1 MPVIVSKEID
11 QVRDQVAGARSKD
24 SALTVGLV
32 PTMGALHA
40 GHLSLIDAARRDCGC
55 VVVSIFVNAA
65 QFGPHEDLDQYPR
78 PIAEDLEKCRAS
90 GVDLVF
96 QPSAEVIYG
105 SGCDTTVQVNTVSA
119 HLCGRHR
126 SGHFAGVALVVTKL
140 LNIVQPDRAYFGQKD
155 AQQLAVIRRLVH
167 DLNIPVEIIGCPIVR
182 EPDGLALSSRNAYLN
197 EHEREQ
203 ATVLYRSL
211 LAIRDAVDGG
221 SRDSAALVR
230 AARTLIEQS
239 GPGDSDYVE
248 LVDPQSMQPLAR
260 FEEASVLAAAAVR
273 FGECRL
279 IDNLLIDVRRDR
291 G

>member
-1 MPVIVSKEID
+1 MPVIVCEEID
-11 QVRDQVAGARSKD
+11 QVREQVAGVRSKD
-24 SALTVGLV
+24 SARIVGLV

-40 GHLSLIDAARRDCGC
+40 GHLSLIDAARRDCDC
-55 VVVSIFVNAA
+55 VVVSIFVNPT
-65 QFGPHEDLDQYPR
+65 QFGPNEDIDQYPR
-78 PIAEDLEKCRAS
+78 PIGEDLEKCRAS

-96 QPSAEVIYG
+96 QPSTEVVYG

-126 SGHFAGVALVVTKL
+126 PGHFAGVSLVVTKL

-155 AQQLAVIRRLVH
+155 AQQLAVIRRLVR
-167 DLNIPVEIIGCPIVR
+167 DLNIPVAIIGCPTVR

-197 EHEREQ
+197 EREREQ

-221 SRDSAALVR
+221 SRDSTTLVR
-230 AARTLIEQS
+230 AARDLIEQS
-239 GPGDSDYVE
+239 GPCEIDYVE
-248 LVDPQSMQPLAR
+248 LADPNSIQPLAR
-260 FEEASVLAAAAVR
+260 LEEGPVLAAVAVR
-273 FGECRL
+273 FGQCRL
-279 IDNLLIDVRRDR
+279 IDNLLIDVGRDR

>member
-1 MPVIVSKEID
+1 VIVCKEID
-11 QVRDQVAGARSKD
+11 QVREQVAGARSREP
-24 SALTVGLV
+24 ARTVGLV

-40 GHLSLIDAARRDCGC
+40 GHLSLIDAARSECGC

-78 PIAEDLEKCRAS
+78 PISADLEKCRAS

-96 QPSAEVIYG
+96 QPSEEVVYG

-119 HLCGRHR
+119 PLCGRHR
-126 SGHFAGVALVVTKL
+126 PGHFAGVALVVTKL

-155 AQQLAVIRRLVH
+155 AQQLAVIRRLVG
-167 DLNIPVEIIGCPIVR
+167 DLNMPVQIIGCPTVR
-182 EPDGLALSSRNAYLN
+182 ELDGLALSSRNAYLS

-211 LAIRDAVDGG
+211 LAIQDAVEGG

-230 AARTLIEQS
+230 AARNLIEQS
-239 GPGDSDYVE
+239 GPCEIDYVE
-248 LVDPQSMQPLAR
+248 LVDPKSMQPLSR
-260 FEEASVLAAAAVR
+260 LEEGSVLAAVAVH

-279 IDNLLIDVRRDR
+279 IDNLLIDVGHDR